1 MLSELKALSPAQFSF
16 SRFQLPRYS
25 NDCKDAATT
34 SQTTKSLYQA
44 IAYRVSHLPVCR
56 GCQVYKIVY

>member
-1 MLSELKALSPAQFSF
+1 MLSELKTLSPTQFSSF
-16 SRFQLPRYS
+16 AFNYS

-34 SQTTKSLYQA
+34 SQTTKSFYQA